1 MSETGS
7 SWRDHA
13 REVIDE
19 IVKEHGTHD
28 LDALEKAIRAAYP
41 FGLREH
47 WPYKVWSD
55 EVRKTMKRLR
65 SDRSHGEQLPLF
77 GGQP

>member
-1 MSETGS
+1 MSGTGS
-7 SWRDHA
+7 FWRDQA
-13 REVIDE
+13 REVIDRV
-19 IVKEHGTHD
+19 VKEHGTHD

-47 WPYKVWSD
+47 WPYKVWND
-55 EVRKTMKRLR
+55 EVRKTIKRLR
-65 SDRSHGEQLPLF
+65 SSPALDEQLPLF